1 MGATPTPAM
10 IRTAGPWS
18 RVVESR
24 RYQWWAFA
32 TIAVG
37 LFLTVMDQS
46 SISLAL
52 PRIADHFSAD
62 IPTVQWITLG
72 YVLSIS
78 AWFLPVGRLS
88 DLIGRK
94 QVFVGGFL
102 IMIGASLLGG
112 TAQIFA
118 VLLAA
123 RVIQAMGSAGIEGN
137 GIGMIAEVFPDRDR
151 GTALG
156 LYMTVIGLGSISGP
170 IVGGFLVSLLGWR
183 SIFFATILVTLIA
196 LSLTV
201 LVLKGRASTQ
211 RGSAKEA
218 AFDWLGAVLSSG
230 ALVVLLL
237 AMTNGHELGWTS
249 PLVAGGL
256 VTAVVLFAGFCWWDL
271 QATDPMLELDLFR
284 NPVFS
289 MGVAARFLS
298 FVGTSAVQFLMPF
311 YLVKGLGYRA
321 SQAGLMIVPSSICMA
336 IMGPVSGRISDRVGT
351 RWPTVTGMAL
361 SASAMFLFSQL
372 TVDSHWSMVTIGMIL
387 SGAGMGTFFVPNS
400 SALLS
405 SLSKDKFGALS
416 GFLNLTRTGANVIG
430 IALATTIVTMTMG
443 SLGFEPNLTAVSDSG
458 GNEAFLAF
466 VSGMN
471 KAFLVSGGLVV
482 AALILSW
489 LRGETQLEKPSVP
502 GNIDQTQTTPSDSV
516 A

>member
-1 MGATPTPAM
+1 M
-10 IRTAGPWS
+10 IRAAGPWS
-18 RVVESR
+18 RVVKSR
-24 RYQWWAFA
+24 HYEWWAFS

-46 SISLAL
+46 SVGLAL
-52 PRIADHFSAD
+52 PQIADHFSVD

-78 AWFLPVGRLS
+78 AWFMPVGRLS

-102 IMIGASLLGG
+102 IIIGASLLGG

-123 RVIQAMGSAGIEGN
+123 RVILAMGSAGIEGN
-137 GIGMIAEVFPDRDR
+137 GIGMIAEVFPDRER
-151 GTALG
+151 GKALG

-183 SIFFATILVTLIA
+183 SIFFATILVSLIA
-196 LSLTV
+196 LCLTL
-201 LVLKGRASTQ
+201 LVLKGGAPTH
-211 RGSAKEA
+211 RGSAKGPT
-218 AFDWLGAVLSSG
+218 FDWIGAVLSSG
-230 ALVVLLL
+230 ALIVLLL
-237 AMTNGHELGWTS
+237 AMTNAHELGWTS

-256 VTAVVLFAGFCWWDL
+256 LTAVVLLVGFSWWEL
-271 QATDPMLELDLFR
+271 HATDPMLELNLFR

-298 FVGTSAVQFLMPF
+298 FVGTSATQVLMPF
-311 YLVKGLGYRA
+311 YLVQGLGFRT

-336 IMGPVSGRISDRVGT
+336 IMGPVSGHISDRIGT
-351 RWPTVTGMAL
+351 RWPTVTGMIL
-361 SASAMFLFSQL
+361 SASAMFLFSRL
-372 TVDSHWSMVTIGMIL
+372 TVDSHPSIVIIGMIL

-400 SALLS
+400 SVLLS
-405 SLSKDKFGALS
+405 SLSRDKFGVLS
-416 GFLNLTRTGANVIG
+416 GFLNLTRTGAHVIG

-443 SLGFEPNLTAVSDSG
+443 SLGFEPNLTAVSEEG
-458 GNEAFLAF
+458 GKEAFAAF
-466 VSGMN
+466 VSGLN
-471 KAFLVSGGLVV
+471 RAFLVSGGLVV
-482 AALILSW
+482 VALILSW
-489 LRGETQLEKPSVP
+489 LRPETQVKTPSVP
-502 GNIDQTQTTPSDSV
+502 GHVSQTRTSPSDSD